1 MEAEFGTGLTRGWAD
16 SLEGFRRAW
25 EVLAFYLPRS
35 DLPQGPTVMSP
46 LEKKRH
52 WMLGPQPDHSGAQ
65 CAGSDHMPGVTR
77 LQVLSQ
83 LLQFEEHFPLQVKEG
98 NDSSLIL

>member
-1 MEAEFGTGLTRGWAD
+1 MEVRVKRGDGGRIWYRTD
-16 SLEGFRRAW
+16 SGMGRESRRVQAGMGG
-25 EVLAFYLPRS
+25 
-35 DLPQGPTVMSP
+35 LPQGPTVMSP
-46 LEKKRH
+46 LEQKRH